1 MLKEENIKFVQEFG
15 SEIPGEIVFGYEKK
29 KKRLR
34 EVEVNRIDDS

>member
-29 KKRLR
+29 KTFER
-34 EVEVNRIDDS
+34 S